1 MSDEMFLT
9 SAMEGDL
16 DTLKDLARK
25 IDAISNDRR
34 LRLMIIIGAETRNRR
49 EYLTDIRELTTIL
62 NHKYGIPLTQ
72 NGVKKHLDVLMKVGL
87 VKKEPGFAERSMRG
101 ERAVINYVPV
111 TGSLESIIT
120 DIKKLS
126 TTITNFKEEISE
138 TDYSHPMIRV
148 MGGDDDGMMFPLV
161 KEVTRVGR
169 QGELDLDNQEF
180 MGDVVLS
187 NDYKSVTRVTH
198 PHATI
203 TLSKG
208 NWYLEDCNSKCGV
221 FLNNDE
227 KTRDKIKLKDGD
239 KIKLALGEGGAE
251 LVFISNQQ

>member
-1 MSDEMFLT
+1 
-9 SAMEGDL
+9 
-16 DTLKDLARK
+16 
-25 IDAISNDRR
+25 
-34 LRLMIIIGAETRNRR
+34 
-49 EYLTDIRELTTIL
+49 
-62 NHKYGIPLTQ
+62 
-72 NGVKKHLDVLMKVGL
+72 MKAGL

-111 TGSLESIIT
+111 VGALESIIT

-126 TTITNFKEEISE
+126 RTISNVKDEISE
-138 TDYSHPMIRV
+138 TNYSHPLIKV
-148 MGGDDDGMMFPLV
+148 MGGDDDGMVFPLV

-169 QGELDLDNQEF
+169 QGELDLDNQEY

-203 TLSKG
+203 THSKD
-208 NWYLEDCNSKCGV
+208 NWYLEDSDSKCGM

-227 KTRDKIKLKDGD
+227 KAQDKIKLKNGD

-251 LVFISNQQ
+251 LVFIYNE